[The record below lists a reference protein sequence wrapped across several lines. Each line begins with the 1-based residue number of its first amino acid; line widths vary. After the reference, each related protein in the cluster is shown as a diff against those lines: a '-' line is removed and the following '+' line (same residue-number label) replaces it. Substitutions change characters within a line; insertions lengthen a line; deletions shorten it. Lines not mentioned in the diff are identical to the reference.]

1 MKLTVH
7 EDAAKWYKEEMGL
20 EDGDYVRIF
29 TKLYGGIKTIFP
41 SYFLGVLVGKEGQ
54 PAAKDEVAGI
64 TFYIKKEDQW
74 ILNEHDLEV
83 QMGEDEAEFVFKERK

>member
-7 EDAAKWYKEEMGL
+7 EEAANWYKDEMGL
-20 EDGDYVRIF
+20 EEGDYVRIF

-41 SYFLGVLVGKEGQ
+41 SYFLGVLIGKEGE
-54 PAAKDEVAGI
+54 PVVEAKAAGI
-64 TFYIKKEDQW
+64 TFYIKKEDGW

-83 QMGEDEAEFVFKERK
+83 KMGEAEAEFVFHERK